1 MLVLLTIGLL
11 VATIQVV
18 VSPVRLGEG
27 MRIYLLAALAALFGG
42 SLVKAILAE
51 GAEVVSL
58 RSGVIATAV
67 AAVILL
73 GWHQV
78 STRWSATPNP
88 KLPPSANPGLQPST
102 NPGLPPSANPGL
114 PPSTSQGLSR
124 TTNPGLP
131 PSTNQGFPPSDNP
144 GLPASRRAS

>member
-1 MLVLLTIGLL
+1 MGVLVLLTIGLL
-11 VATIQVV
+11 VATIHVV

-42 SLVKAILAE
+42 SLVKAFLAE

-58 RSGVIATAV
+58 GSGVIATAV

-78 STRWSATPNP
+78 SARWPATHNP
-88 KLPPSANPGLQPST
+88 KRPAST
-102 NPGLPPSANPGL
+102 
-114 PPSTSQGLSR
+114 T
-124 TTNPGLP
+124 
-131 PSTNQGFPPSDNP
+131 P